1 LIELLVEDVVHR
13 WPVTF
18 ELTVGDIRDNTA

>member
-18 ELTVGDIRDNTA
+18 ELTVDDITA